1 MFIYYQYLILI
12 MVEKTTKIT
21 LRISEEELNE
31 IDDFLERNPQYG
43 SRSEFLRHSA
53 LNFINS
59 QRIFLVNDDDAIHV
73 AKRFENF
80 FKMAVDKGYFTS
92 IESAINEVIESA
104 ITDGTLLKM
113 INSKKGSLKN
123 LERAI
128 KDESEVDS
136 EYDKYRF

>member
-1 MFIYYQYLILI
+1 

-59 QRIFLVNDDDAIHV
+59 QRVFLVNDDNAIHI

-80 FKMAVDKGYFTS
+80 FKMAVDNGYFTS
-92 IESAINEVIESA
+92 IESAVNEVIENA
-104 ITDGTLLKM
+104 MREELLLKM
-113 INSKKGSLKN
+113 INAKKGGLKSLEKA
-123 LERAI
+123 L
-128 KDESEVDS
+128 KDDMEVDR
-136 EYDKYRF
+136 EYDKYKF